1 LVFSQPDIS
10 YKEVTQNLDVLI
22 DAERPS
28 FGTEVNKSLKD
39 GWNMLRSFALGV
51 IQLWWL
57 VVLAGIFYLIYRVI
71 KTIYRKFF
79 KQSPRIEHLRRN
91 LMGENQGIY
100 NPERTKSNQV
110 GDNKGSAKEAD
121 SKETD
126 SKDMNNKDA
135 KH

>member
-1 LVFSQPDIS
+1 M
-10 YKEVTQNLDVLI
+10 I

-39 GWNMLRSFALGV
+39 GWSMLRSFALGV

-57 VVLAGIFYLIYRVI
+57 VVLAGIFYLIYRLI

-79 KQSPRIEHLRRN
+79 RQSPRIEHLRRN

-100 NPERTKSNQV
+100 NPERTKRPSRR
-110 GDNKGSAKEAD
+110 
-121 SKETD
+121 
-126 SKDMNNKDA
+126 
-135 KH
+135 